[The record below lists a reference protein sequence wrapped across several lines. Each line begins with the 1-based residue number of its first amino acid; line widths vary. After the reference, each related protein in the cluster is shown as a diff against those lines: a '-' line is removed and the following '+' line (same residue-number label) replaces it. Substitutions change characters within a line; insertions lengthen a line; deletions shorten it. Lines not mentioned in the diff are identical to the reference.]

1 MNKTIKVAIVDDEP
15 DLRENIGGYVDAAEG
30 FRCASIF
37 SNAEDALKQ
46 LPAEKPDVVLMDIN
60 LGGSMSG
67 IECVRRLKPLLPG
80 TQVVM
85 LTVFED
91 TEKIFSALAA
101 GASGYLLKRL
111 APAKLLEAIREV
123 YEGGSPMSAPIARK
137 VVQSLQP
144 SAATG
149 NAAAGIAR
157 KPGGTGNPLSQN
169 LAWGGVS
176 LSPRERE
183 VLDGLAE
190 GQAYKQ
196 IADKLG
202 VSIHTVRNYIRR
214 IYEKL
219 HVCSR
224 TEAVAKYLRH

>member
-1 MNKTIKVAIVDDEP
+1 MNKVIKVAIVDDEA
-15 DLRENIGGYVDAAEG
+15 DLREHIAGFVDAAKG
-30 FRCASIF
+30 FRCVSTYAS
-37 SNAEDALKQ
+37 AEEALAH
-46 LPAEKPDVVLMDIN
+46 LPQDHPDVVLMDIN
-60 LGGSMSG
+60 LGGMSG
-67 IECVRRLKPLLPG
+67 IECVRQLKPRMAA
-80 TQVVM
+80 TQIVM

-123 YEGGSPMSAPIARK
+123 HEGGSPMSAPIARK
-137 VVQSLQP
+137 VVQSLQTAP
-144 SAATG
+144 ARG
-149 NAAAGIAR
+149 DENAD
-157 KPGGTGNPLSQN
+157 
-169 LAWGGVS
+169 

-183 VLDGLAE
+183 VLNGLAE

-196 IADKLG
+196 IADGLG

-219 HVCSR
+219 HVQTR
-224 TEAVAKYLRH
+224 TEAVAKFLSR